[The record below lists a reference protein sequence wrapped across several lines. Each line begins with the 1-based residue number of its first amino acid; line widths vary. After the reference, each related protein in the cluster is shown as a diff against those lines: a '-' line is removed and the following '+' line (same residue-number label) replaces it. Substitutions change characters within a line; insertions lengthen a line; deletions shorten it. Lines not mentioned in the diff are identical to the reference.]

1 MSAPRSPALS
11 TADFAQVETDLAE
24 VLRDQYQTV
33 ITDLDLL
40 PAERLAHAAR
50 TRASIARILSSPQP
64 LPAAPV
70 PARRRSPWLLAAAA
84 VVTAVVGLTTW
95 SFGHG
100 TPPAYAATPPILD
113 IAGVNVSRYPL
124 TGTDPDQE
132 LARLADLARTSPS
145 VIAGISSGVSMGPGQ
160 TGDAQHVEVASWWLE
175 TTSHSERTTTVIPT
189 ETQRYVLPDGSIR
202 IITQRGKPLTDG
214 AEATPSTGGGSS
226 ITSFPAGSG
235 GPLSRPAQL
244 PLDPA
249 KLRAKLLGDP
259 RECAG
264 REGYCLSDALQVL
277 GLGNVLSPRLNSA
290 LLRTMIGADDVRYAG
305 RAVDRAG
312 RPSQVFVVNDPD
324 RTRQRLVLFD
334 ADTGAYN
341 GDETVLV
348 KDSEELGVKAPA
360 VIGFNAVVTRE
371 WIPAGAVPPGQ

>member
-1 MSAPRSPALS
+1 MSAPHSP
-11 TADFAQVETDLAE
+11 TDFARVETDLAE
-24 VLRDQYQTV
+24 ILHDQYDTR
-33 ITDLDLL
+33 IADLELT
-40 PAERLAHAAR
+40 PGQRWAYAAR
-50 TRASIARILSSPQP
+50 SRESIARVLDSPRH
-64 LPAAPV
+64 PATRT
-70 PARRRSPWLLAAAA
+70 PARRLLPTLLTAAA
-84 VVTAVVGLTTW
+84 VLAVAATLTVW
-95 SFGHG
+95 SFARG

-113 IAGVNVSRYPL
+113 IAGVDAARYPL
-124 TGTDPDQE
+124 AGVDPDDE
-132 LARLADLARTSPS
+132 LARLADLARSSPS
-145 VIAGISSGVSMGPGQ
+145 VVDVLSSGVSMGPGK

-175 TTSHSERTTTVIPT
+175 TTRHDERTSRVVPT

-202 IITQRGKPLTDG
+202 ISTQRGRPLTGG
-214 AEATPSTGGGSS
+214 ADPTPSPGRAIPVLSS
-226 ITSFPAGSG
+226 PAATG
-235 GPLSRPAQL
+235 GPLSHPAKL

-249 KLRAKLLGDP
+249 KLRATLLGDP

-264 REGYCLSDALQVL
+264 QEGYCLSNAIQAL

-290 LLRTMIGADDVRYAG
+290 LLRTMIGAGDVRYAG

-312 RPSQVFVVNDPD
+312 RPSQVFVVDDPD
-324 RTRQRLVLFD
+324 RQRQRLVLFD

-371 WIPAGAVPPGQ
+371 WIPTGAVPPAD